1 MHAHDRPM
9 TPPSAAVKALKTV
22 LTTKPQTPRFDPQV
36 HISNGKM
43 DADTKEEKEDSFV
56 ERIESRTPATMT
68 QTELCEETQAEDVPT
83 KDTQTDGDTDT
94 QAKKDESFIEQI
106 ITRSPAKPMIRIED
120 SVEAIDAL
128 EEAIEKIGESI
139 PAAVEEHRS
148 PAKVKEQSTK
158 IQNSA
163 RKHTSR
169 ATLTPGKTHHGRKL
183 LEDTRSAQ
191 KSATASK
198 DKASVTPRPTN
209 GLAPESI
216 KPAFKRSTRPSTIV
230 PSTSTVNSSKQAN
243 LAESATNPGN
253 TSKTSTHTN
262 RIASNMVAKRVS
274 SITKAPFVPIKSTKP
289 PTRSSFVLPGEAI
302 AQKLKQ
308 QREDRIRSEEENK
321 RPARTFKARPAP
333 AFTAPVVKPTTASK
347 ARMSIAK
354 NDATEKFP
362 ALAKGHAPII
372 KPLRR
377 QSSVEAIK
385 RLSTLKVIKK
395 NTPAV
400 ANAYATRKSIVNK
413 VSSPDDVAPPPS
425 ATRQTSRG
433 KEVFQRSRLEKEE
446 KDRVQKEKEAAAR
459 KARVDAAERGRI
471 ASREW
476 AEKQKAK
483 RLSAQKGAASEETGA
498 SAVA

>member
-22 LTTKPQTPRFDPQV
+22 LTPKPQTPRFDPQV
-36 HISNGKM
+36 HISNSKM
-43 DADTKEEKEDSFV
+43 DADTKEEKEDSFFQV
-56 ERIESRTPATMT
+56 IESRTLATIT
-68 QTELCEETQAEDVPT
+68 QTELCEETQAEDMPT
-83 KDTQTDGDTDT
+83 KDAQADGTTDT
-94 QAKKDESFIEQI
+94 QANKDESFIEQI
-106 ITRSPAKPMIRIED
+106 TTISPAKPMIRIED

-139 PAAVEEHRS
+139 PAAVKEHRS
-148 PAKVKEQSTK
+148 PGKVKEQSTK
-158 IQNSA
+158 IQKSA
-163 RKHTSR
+163 RKPTSR

-183 LEDTRSAQ
+183 LAETRSAQ

-198 DKASVTPRPTN
+198 DKASITPRPTH

-216 KPAFKRSTRPSTIV
+216 KPALKRSTRPSSIV
-230 PSTSTVNSSKQAN
+230 PRTSTVNSSKQAN
-243 LAESATNPGN
+243 PVESTMNPSN
-253 TSKTSTHTN
+253 TSRTSTHAN
-262 RIASNMVAKRVS
+262 RKASNMVVKRVS

-308 QREDRIRSEEENK
+308 QREDRIKSEEENK
-321 RPARTFKARPAP
+321 RPAHTFKARPAP

-347 ARMSIAK
+347 ARMSMAK
-354 NDATEKFP
+354 NDSSEKFP

-372 KPLRR
+372 KPVRR
-377 QSSVEAIK
+377 QSSVEPNR
-385 RLSTLKVIKK
+385 RLSTLKVITG

-400 ANAYATRKSIVNK
+400 AKVYATRKSIVNK
-413 VSSPDDVAPPPS
+413 VSSPGDVAPPPG
-425 ATRQTSRG
+425 ATRQISRG

-483 RLSAQKGAASEETGA
+483 RLSAEKGAASEETGA
-498 SAVA
+498 